1 MQRVFCQWPVKVAR
15 PTYTTM
21 RDGLDTFGPKL
32 CYSVIAAYDTVIIPI
47 FPYLAAFFHFY
58 ISPS

>member
-1 MQRVFCQWPVKVAR
+1 MRSVFCQWPVKVAR

-21 RDGLDTFGPKL
+21 RDGLDRFGPKL
-32 CYSVIAAYDTVIIPI
+32 CYSVIAAYDTVITPI
-47 FPYLAAFFHFY
+47 FHYLAAFFHLC